1 MFNQPID
8 DRLSS
13 WAQFRDSLNNKS
25 EPLEDVWEFWK
36 QAPFI
41 PYNNKIDPFHQRSW
55 PSPWEII
62 VENKYDDF
70 TKAVM
75 MAYTLKYTSRFSE
88 SDIQVQNIVGTFDNS
103 KNLAYNVVCVDN
115 KWILNYDDNQPV
127 EVANVPVSFRLE
139 NLTVIE
145 RPR

>member
-1 MFNQPID
+1 MFSKSPD
-8 DRLSS
+8 ERLSS
-13 WAQFRDSLNNKS
+13 WKNFREAIETSDD
-25 EPLEDVWEFWK
+25 PLLDVIEFWK
-36 QAPFI
+36 PAPFI
-41 PYNNKIDPFHQRSW
+41 PYNKDVDPYNPKSW
-55 PSPWEII
+55 PTPWDII

-70 TKAVM
+70 TKTVM
-75 MAYTLKYTSRFSE
+75 MAYTLKYTERFSK
-88 SDIQVQNIVGTFDNS
+88 SDIQVQNIVDKD
-103 KNLAYNVVCVDN
+103 KNLVYNVVCVDN